1 MNADHVINDIFID
14 DTSNEILLTLNY
26 LCYVLLKLLKGFQHN
41 LLIHTQSFLAVVF
54 EGLFPPRDLPT
65 TRGMR
70 LCLFH
75 RITACAFLSFSFLF
89 FWSFKIV
96 HIHPQKHTRKND
108 YRLQESCIHNSGLR
122 SFPPCDGNYHAVG
135 LNGDRL
141 YSVLKLLVNNFVF
154 LPCNQC
160 VYRMTDKHL
169 LVFSDVSAK

>member
-1 MNADHVINDIFID
+1 MNADHVINDILID
-14 DTSNEILLTLNY
+14 DTSNEILLTHNY
-26 LCYVLLKLLKGFQHN
+26 LCYVLFKLLKGFQHN
-41 LLIHTQSFLAVVF
+41 LLIHTQPITSCCCVWGIVSTT
-54 EGLFPPRDLPT
+54 T
-65 TRGMR
+65 TRVMR

-89 FWSFKIV
+89 FWSLKIV
-96 HIHPQKHTRKND
+96 HIHLQKHTRKND

-141 YSVLKLLVNNFVF
+141 YSVLKLLVNNFAF

-169 LVFSDVSAK
+169 FVFSDVSSK